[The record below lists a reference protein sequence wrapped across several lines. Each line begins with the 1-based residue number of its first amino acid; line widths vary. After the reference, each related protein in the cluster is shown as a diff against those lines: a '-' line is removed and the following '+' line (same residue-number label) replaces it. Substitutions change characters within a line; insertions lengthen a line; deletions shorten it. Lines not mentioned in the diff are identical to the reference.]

1 MSLQLARYLKDF
13 SAPRQPPSNMRS
25 ESPFA
30 AAEGAAGESRFD
42 LSEPE
47 PPVDIEAER
56 AKAFADGRAEAEA
69 ELSHA
74 HREQMEAM
82 QADHAASLAQLR
94 DSYEKQAA
102 AMIAERIS
110 AMSDTVAD
118 LVASQAA
125 NVLAP
130 VLDEVLTR
138 KAVADLATMIRS
150 GCQEGEGLVVTVKG
164 PSHLYEMLLSH
175 FEGHAPL
182 FRHLEAADLD
192 LSAEFGDTVL
202 VTRMAAW
209 ADTVRRVLA

>member
-13 SAPRQPPSNMRS
+13 SPPRQTQ
-25 ESPFA
+25 SPFLRDGALGRPA
-30 AAEGAAGESRFD
+30 AAPEAPFD
-42 LSEPE
+42 LSDPE
-47 PPVDIEAER
+47 PQVDVEAER
-56 AKAFADGRAEAEA
+56 AKAFAEGRAEAEA
-69 ELSHA
+69 DLSRT
-74 HREQMEAM
+74 HREEMEAM
-82 QADHAASLAQLR
+82 EAAHAASLAQLR

-102 AMIAERIS
+102 AMIAERFS
-110 AMSDTVAD
+110 AMSDTMAD
-118 LVASQAA
+118 LLASQAA

-164 PSHLYEMLLSH
+164 PSYLYEMLLSH